1 MVQQLERALDTF
13 APTTAKEQTSKQQ
26 ILDLLPMRP
35 AALYR
40 DHFAPGHL
48 TGSGFL
54 FSADGQRVL
63 LNHHKFLDKWLHF
76 GGHADGDADI
86 LAVARREV
94 EEESGLTDFDLAY
107 DGILSVDVHP
117 IPENPARGEPA
128 HHHFDIIYLFKLREG
143 ADETPAIS
151 DESAALKWA
160 ACGALEQFSLET
172 HLQSALDKAIK
183 LLA

>member
-1 MVQQLERALDTF
+1 MPDLFSQALDAFT
-13 APTTAKEQTSKQQ
+13 PTTAKETTSKAQ
-26 ILDLLPMRP
+26 ILDLLPLRP
-35 AALYR
+35 ACLYR
-40 DHFAPGHL
+40 DHLTPGHL

-94 EEESGLTDFDLAY
+94 EEESGLSDFDLAY
-107 DGILSVDVHP
+107 GGILSVDVHP
-117 IPENPARGEPA
+117 IPENPAKGEAA
-128 HHHFDIIYLFKLREG
+128 HNHYDIIYLFKMRDG
-143 ADETPAIS
+143 ANETPAIS
-151 DESAALKWA
+151 EESAALKWA
-160 ACGALEQFSLET
+160 DLNDLSQFSLEK